1 MLLIFLPAALLKAE
15 QFGLFDTP
23 TLVAPHVRKD
33 GTLVNA
39 HMRVVK
45 KRAAQPIKA
54 RVVARHKPHTLDLFA
69 GHDQPIIV
77 GQSGDLFA
85 QPAKA
90 PVTASIQV
98 EKPEAPAPDH
108 IPDATKIVEPGA
120 DVKWFGSREKADA
133 WIGKKGLAATH
144 EVVQVDRRFEIHEK
158 ASIEQGPQEGE
169 RNADGL
175 VFRDGRWHR
184 DDEEVVGTDAPKGP
198 MPIPEKAFAEL
209 LQDFE
214 QGEDGIPTF
223 FEPDET
229 VRTEARAK
237 AAGDISQAEADKRI
251 AEWKAHAKA
260 QGEAHVNQGKVV
272 LSLFDTSGEWSQPW
286 VDAGY
291 EVHRFDIQDG
301 IDINE
306 FSVEYLTEVL
316 GIERCDVL
324 LAAPPCTDFSI
335 SGAHAWKRKD
345 ADGRT
350 QASVQLVEQ
359 TLRTIEFFKPAVW
372 AMENPVGRIKKLAGL
387 PKPALSFQ
395 PANFGNPYT
404 KRTYLWGDMQT
415 ELPLASV
422 HPADGSK
429 MTTKYSGRDK
439 YQRSLTPD
447 GFAYSFFMAN
457 NLADMGVAGG
467 LAQEFKGIPRDE
479 FKAAVDAGMS
489 EIDIRSTIEDAYYD
503 QDLDAARAA
512 LRDAMPTPPTP
523 TGEPVVNQE
532 ITTDQAAPTQLGLD
546 YDRPFDPAAIPAFGV
561 SAGVTKGERIRLNG
575 EAVALVNRGGPF
587 TDAERTT
594 LSQYSGNGGVGDS
607 LNEFYTDTRVAAAMW
622 QVLHNLGLPEGSEV
636 LEPSAATGVF
646 MHTAPA
652 GVKVVGVE
660 LDGISSRIA
669 RALHGAAHEVNN
681 ASLERF
687 ATQDDR
693 QFDAVIGN
701 PPFGLRGGLIKD
713 DKPHLSTAEQYF
725 IDTSLD
731 KTKPGGI
738 VALVLPSGVMDSK
751 TGRAFREAVLLKGEF
766 LGAQRMP
773 NTAFEHAH
781 TGVTTDV
788 LYLRKRPDDVAG
800 ALDSADMDTLRSLG
814 VWQDEFIAGGYF
826 TGTGAGNV
834 LGTMTEGWRAKAGM
848 GQDITV
854 EGSMRGVPEAIAAF
868 KPAATGTA
876 PSMEQVL
883 AALPSDEA
891 RKRALSA
898 AAKRPYA
905 AAKLGDTKIVD
916 GIHYV
921 LQGNPPRWHKIEQ
934 LMEREPVADA
944 VPLANEI
951 ERLMTG
957 KAADRQALEA
967 AVKAYVDKHGIP
979 AKNDDLMTAAGQNKT
994 LYRLIGAVKPDGTLS
1009 DVVTG
1014 TARKQEGTLD
1024 SAAQALATE
1033 HGTFTAADL
1042 AERWGK
1048 GDADE
1053 VLDHLYASKTYA
1065 LNADG
1070 SWTTMDAYLTGDL
1083 WPKLDEAR
1091 GALAGK
1097 QISAI
1102 DRDKMERQ
1110 AKQLEEVIDPAS
1122 LDDVDIA
1129 VNQGWIPLDVVG
1141 EFFTARNKN
1150 GGTWTRD
1157 LPPVHI
1163 DYADGIYTV
1172 TGGNEYG
1179 EVKLLSTY
1187 LNRTGVKKDDKAT
1200 LDAMNRD
1207 FKEWVLTSSHRDDLE
1222 DRYNRKFRG
1231 FAERSYSEEPFEVPG
1246 LNADGLK
1253 AYQYAGL
1260 RWAMD
1265 AGKGIIAADVGLGK
1279 TARGLILA
1287 KLAKAEGKAQR
1298 PMIVVPKSVLAN
1310 WYAEAERWFPGS
1322 RVLTIG
1328 ESYAR
1333 DEDGKLIGRQDTPA
1347 ERKRKYH
1354 DLTQNDYDFIL
1365 ISQPAFEEVDVSPA
1379 LKNSYLGDDFW
1390 VQRGEK
1396 LGNAGDKRVKKVREA
1411 YEQSVAKREFSDR
1424 TDAIHFEDL
1433 GVDMLLLDEGHA
1445 YKNLYAARNRFGES
1459 PKFLGGQGQ
1468 SNRAFDMS
1476 FKTRYVRDNND
1487 GKNVFTLTATPTKN
1501 SPLEIYSMLSY
1512 VAPEAFEK
1520 IGIRNSED
1528 FLDRF
1533 CVFSN
1538 ENILSTT
1545 GEIEDAL
1552 VTSGFK
1558 NMDELREIMRRYIH
1572 RTTAADV
1579 GLKLPERNDHMH
1591 AVDMDEQQQAAYV
1604 ELRALAEESAKKDDA
1619 TGDAHIFSIMD
1630 KMSKASMDL
1639 ELLDPKA
1646 YAGHVSPKYLEAAK
1660 QITNGAQDGGQVV
1673 FADFVAAHEK
1683 IAQELVKSGI
1693 PRNQIAII
1701 NAQVAGSSLKRQ
1713 RIADDFN
1720 AGKLKV
1726 VIGNTATMGEG
1737 INLQVGTTDIHHLDL
1752 PWEPASVQQRN
1763 GRGLRQGNTSEA
1775 VRIHTYLSKGSF
1787 DGYKYQ
1793 TVAAKRDWQDDLWN
1807 GGNTIANGNRPDNL
1821 AREDMLIMLAAD
1833 PDEARKQFKENKA
1846 AALERHG
1853 SEKRRDVAVQFTR
1866 LQGLK
1871 RTYAGLKAKG
1881 SRSAIKLAAE
1891 IEKAKNNLYDSKFF
1905 TAKDL
1910 LNSDAPAVIHP
1921 DTGSGIT
1928 LGTVLHLGE
1937 RSKISGGGQW
1947 VVTGVNPADGRLK
1960 LRQYAGTRGMNVELP
1975 DLGSDVT
1982 TSKLD
1987 EKVESAE
1994 MARKAAETITAGDS
2008 PINSPRQV
2016 ADLPADTVRQL
2027 YPKIQQQLKESAKSY
2042 KMDRDFNNGR
2052 IGLIDK
2058 AGQPKAIEY
2067 YSADKLHDSH
2077 DYLLATDEHREKVLQ
2092 AYVDAERG
2100 KKFSTDWQQSGGRR
2114 GSNRGE
2120 YVFRQKYEGG
2130 WDWYTNPWGEVGKKL
2145 FGAEFEQEAM
2155 QRVASQI
2162 APAGRRTASA
2172 AEAYQML
2179 KPMAQVAQYGADR
2192 VTMPKRALATIY
2204 AKAKR
2209 DKVLDTATRYALKA
2223 DKKEDHQILNI
2234 DSPLIGSLIERA
2246 NKSGHQDLAASM
2258 VLDHYKANPRKALEM
2273 LSTVTSQHSDSRYQ
2287 GTSSVISKEGKQAI
2301 RYLVGKHPELGE
2313 LTFDQLPYG
2322 MRNIWPGRPVNLGE
2336 ALQESK

>member
-1 MLLIFLPAALLKAE
+1 MLLIFLPAALLKAQ

-23 TLVAPHVRKD
+23 TLIAPHVRKD

-54 RVVARHKPHTLDLFA
+54 RVIASHPHTLDLFA
-69 GHDQPIIV
+69 EHDEPIIV
-77 GQSGDLFA
+77 GQTGDLFA
-85 QPAKA
+85 QPAPAKPAPVAEKPKA
-90 PVTASIQV
+90 IGNIKDGRDGSFYLTSPSGYVLHVNQMMVRPSSREQAEKDLAKYRDAMQSIEATGIKPGDKVTTEFFGKPAVVTASHWMDVRGGKTLMMVGRGGGISSFV
-98 EKPEAPAPDH
+98 DLDKLKPGVHVHGRDGWESKLTRAREYADALEISTKGKALETLVAEIREKIGQPAPDH
-108 IPDATKIVEPGA
+108 IPDAAKMVEPAA
-120 DVKWFGSREKADA
+120 DVKWFGTQEKADA

-144 EVVQVDRRFEIHEK
+144 EAVQEGKRFEIREK
-158 ASIEQGPQEGE
+158 ANP
-169 RNADGL
+169 DG
-175 VFRDGRWHR
+175 W
-184 DDEEVVGTDAPKGP
+184 
-198 MPIPEKAFAEL
+198 
-209 LQDFE
+209 
-214 QGEDGIPTF
+214 
-223 FEPDET
+223 ET
-229 VRTEARAK
+229 VPGFADRSRKEVMEAVSDMRKYNAGLEFRTRTVDGK
-237 AAGDISQAEADKRI
+237 LVIDKRPSAVT
-251 AEWKAHAKA
+251 AE
-260 QGEAHVNQGKVV
+260 
-272 LSLFDTSGEWSQPW
+272 
-286 VDAGY
+286 
-291 EVHRFDIQDG
+291 
-301 IDINE
+301 
-306 FSVEYLTEVL
+306 
-316 GIERCDVL
+316 
-324 LAAPPCTDFSI
+324 
-335 SGAHAWKRKD
+335 
-345 ADGRT
+345 
-350 QASVQLVEQ
+350 
-359 TLRTIEFFKPAVW
+359 PAVK
-372 AMENPVGRIKKLAGL
+372 E
-387 PKPALSFQ
+387 
-395 PANFGNPYT
+395 
-404 KRTYLWGDMQT
+404 
-415 ELPLASV
+415 
-422 HPADGSK
+422 
-429 MTTKYSGRDK
+429 
-439 YQRSLTPD
+439 SLT
-447 GFAYSFFMAN
+447 
-457 NLADMGVAGG
+457 V
-467 LAQEFKGIPRDE
+467 
-479 FKAAVDAGMS
+479 
-489 EIDIRSTIEDAYYD
+489 
-503 QDLDAARAA
+503 
-512 LRDAMPTPPTP
+512 
-523 TGEPVVNQE
+523 EPVVKE
-532 ITTDQAAPTQLGLD
+532 SITTEQPAAAQPGLD
-546 YDRPFDPAAIPAFGV
+546 YDRPFDPAAVPTFGV
-561 SAGVTKGERIRLNG
+561 AAGVTKGERIRLNG
-575 EAVALVNRGGPF
+575 EAVALINRGGPF

-607 LNEFYTDTRVAAAMW
+607 LNEFYTDTRVAAGMW
-622 QVLHNLGLPEGSEV
+622 QVLHDLGLPEGSEV

-646 MHTAPA
+646 MHTAPT

-713 DKPHLSTAEQYF
+713 DKPHLATAEQYF
-725 IDTSLD
+725 IDTALD

-751 TGRAFREAVLLKGEF
+751 TGRAFRESILRKGEF

-800 ALDSADMDTLRSLG
+800 ALGTADTDTLRGLG

-876 PSMEQVL
+876 PTMDQVL
-883 AALPSDEA
+883 AALPDEA
-891 RKRALSA
+891 AKQRALSA

-905 AAKLGDTKIVD
+905 AAKVGDTKTVD
-916 GIHYV
+916 GITYV

-934 LMEREPVADA
+934 LMERAHVADA
-944 VPLANEI
+944 LPLAEEI
-951 ERLMTG
+951 DRLMSG
-957 KAADRQALEA
+957 KAADRPALEA
-967 AVKAYVDKHGIP
+967 AVKAYVETHGIP
-979 AKNDDLMTAAGQNKT
+979 SKNADLMTAAGQNKT

-1024 SAAQALATE
+1024 SAAQSLATE
-1033 HGTFTAADL
+1033 HGNFTAADL

-1048 GDADE
+1048 GEADE
-1053 VLDHLYASKTYA
+1053 VLDHLYASKSYA

-1070 SWTTMDAYLTGDL
+1070 TWTTMDAYLTGDL

-1091 GALAGK
+1091 GALAGDK
-1097 QISAI
+1097 LSDI

-1110 AKQLEEVIDPAS
+1110 AKQLEEAIDPAS

-1141 EFFTARNKN
+1141 EFFTERNRN
-1150 GGTWTRD
+1150 GNQWTRD
-1157 LPPVHI
+1157 LPPVEI
-1163 DYADGIYTV
+1163 KYADGIYTV
-1172 TGGNEYG
+1172 SGGNQYG
-1179 EVKLLSTY
+1179 ETKLLDTY
-1187 LNRTGVKKDDKAT
+1187 LNRTGVRKDDKST

-1231 FAERSYSEEPFEVPG
+1231 FAERSYSEEPFDIPG

-1253 AYQYAGL
+1253 KYQYAGL

-1310 WYAEAERWFPGS
+1310 WYAEAEKWFPGS

-1333 DEDGKLIGRQDTPA
+1333 DEDGKLIGRQDTAA

-1379 LKNSYLGDDFW
+1379 LKNNYLADDFW
-1390 VQRGEK
+1390 VQRGDK

-1411 YEQSVAKREFSDR
+1411 YEQSVAGREFQDR

-1533 CVFSN
+1533 CVFTN

-1579 GLKLPERNDHMH
+1579 GLKLPDRDDRMH
-1591 AVDMDEQQQAAYV
+1591 AVDMDDEQKAAYV

-1646 YAGHVSPKYLEAAK
+1646 HAGHVSPKYLEAAK
-1660 QITNGAQDGGQVV
+1660 QITNGAQEGGQVV

-1683 IAQELVKSGI
+1683 IAQELVKRGI
-1693 PRNQIAII
+1693 PRDQIAII

-1720 AGKLKV
+1720 AGKIKV

-1763 GRGLRQGNTSEA
+1763 GRGLRQGNISEA

-1807 GGNTIANGNRPDNL
+1807 GGNTIANSNRPDNL

-1833 PDEARKQFKENKA
+1833 PDEARKQFAENKA

-1853 SEKRRDVAVQFTR
+1853 SEKRREVAVQFTR

-1871 RTYAGLKAKG
+1871 KTYAGLKAKG
-1881 SRSAIKLAAE
+1881 NRSAIKLAAE

-1921 DTGSGIT
+1921 DTGAGIT
-1928 LGTVLHLGE
+1928 LGTVLNLGE
-1937 RSKISGGGQW
+1937 RTKVNGGGQW

-1960 LRQYAGTRGMNVELP
+1960 LRQYAGTRGLGVDLSE
-1975 DLGSDVT
+1975 LGSDMT

-1987 EKVESAE
+1987 EKVEAAE
-1994 MARKAAETITAGDS
+1994 LARKAAEMVTAGDN

-2027 YPKIQQQLKESAKSY
+2027 YPQIQKQLKEAAKGY

-2052 IGLIDK
+2052 IGMIDA
-2058 AGQPKAIEY
+2058 AGQPKAIDY
-2067 YSADKLHDSH
+2067 YSADKHHDTH
-2077 DYLLATDEHREKVLQ
+2077 DYLLATAEHREKVLQ

-2100 KKFSTDWQQSGGRR
+2100 KKFSMDWQSSGRKNSR
-2114 GSNRGE
+2114 GGE
-2120 YVFRQKYEGG
+2120 YVFRQKYDGG

-2145 FGAEFEQEAM
+2145 FGPEFEQEAM
-2155 QRVASQI
+2155 KRVASQI

-2192 VTMPKRALATIY
+2192 VTLPKRALATIY

-2209 DKVLDTATRYALKA
+2209 DKVLDTATRHALKA
-2223 DKKEDHQILNI
+2223 DGKADHQILNS
-2234 DSPLIGSLIERA
+2234 DLPLLNSLVLRA
-2246 NKSGHQDLAASM
+2246 VSSGHQDLAATM
-2258 VLDHYKANPRKALEM
+2258 VLDYYKADPKKALTM
-2273 LSTVTSQHSDSRYQ
+2273 LPMVTSK
-2287 GTSSVISKEGKQAI
+2287 GTTTGMTTGSSYSTDVLSKQAKDAV

-2313 LTFDQLPYG
+2313 LTRDQLPYG
-2322 MRNIWPGRPVNLGE
+2322 ITSLMTGRHANLGAFLE
-2336 ALQESK
+2336 ESK